1 MARMPMTLPSRP
13 DPGFRPLTPALTLL
27 FAAASGLCVAN
38 IYFAQPLIE
47 PIARTLGMPPALA
60 GLLMTLTQ
68 LGYGAG
74 LLFVVP
80 LSDVVE
86 NRRLV
91 LWAMG
96 FAVAGL
102 AAAAAAPSA
111 AAFLVA
117 SFAVGVGAV
126 AAQVLL
132 PLASHLAPEA
142 MRGKVVGNVMAGLLT
157 GIMLARPFSS
167 FVAASFGWRAV
178 FAISALLMAALT
190 LVLARRLPRR
200 RPEHIASY
208 RRIIVSLA
216 GIVVATPLLR
226 YRAAYQGSLFAI
238 FQAFWTAVPL
248 ALSAEYGLGQ
258 HAIAGFALAGA
269 GGALTAPLAGRMA
282 DRGWSRP
289 ATGAAIALV
298 LAASLGGGLAM
309 QRHSIAGLLVVAL
322 VIDGAV
328 QSCQVLSL
336 RSLYM
341 LAPELR
347 GRLNALFLTFMFV
360 CGAAGSGSAAA
371 LYTHH
376 GWNAIG
382 LLSAG
387 LALVALAIHA
397 AEQRF
402 ATRAAA

>member
-1 MARMPMTLPSRP
+1 MTPAHRPAPSL
-13 DPGFRPLTPALTLL
+13 RPLTPALTLL

-47 PIARTLGMPPALA
+47 PIARTLGMPAALA

-80 LSDVVE
+80 LSDVLE
-86 NRRLV
+86 NRRLA
-91 LWAMG
+91 LWAMAV
-96 FAVAGL
+96 AVAGL
-102 AAAAAAPSA
+102 AAAMAAPNA

-142 MRGKVVGNVMAGLLT
+142 ERGKVVGNVMAGLLA

-178 FAISALLMAALT
+178 FGISALLMAALT
-190 LVLARRLPRR
+190 AVIARALPRR
-200 RPEHIASY
+200 RPAHTASY
-208 RRIIVSLA
+208 GRILASLA
-216 GIVVATPLLR
+216 GIVAATPLLR
-226 YRAAYQGSLFAI
+226 YRAAYQGALFAI
-238 FQAFWTAVPL
+238 FQAFWTAAPL
-248 ALSAEYGLGQ
+248 ALSAEFGLGQ

-298 LAASLGGGLAM
+298 LAASLGGAWAV
-309 QRHSIAGLLVVAL
+309 QRHSIAGLLGVAL

-360 CGAAGSGSAAA
+360 CGAAGSGTAAA

-387 LALVALAIHA
+387 LALVAFVIYATEHRLAA
-397 AEQRF
+397 RVPA
-402 ATRAAA
+402 